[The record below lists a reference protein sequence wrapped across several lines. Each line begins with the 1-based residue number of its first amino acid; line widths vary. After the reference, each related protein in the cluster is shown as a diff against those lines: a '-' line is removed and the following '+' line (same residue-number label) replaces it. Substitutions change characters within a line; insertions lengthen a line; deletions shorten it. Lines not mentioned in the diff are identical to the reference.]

1 MSNKKIYREADFTI
15 PEFKKNGNTTTNIND
30 MLWLY
35 LKTKPNGFKFYRL
48 HPVGNYII
56 GFYCP
61 QLRLAIE
68 LTPQQDLTREQME
81 RNNKRQM
88 MLESEGLRFFKFEQE
103 DGDLDMEVLM
113 EKIDALIYEV
123 SEKDEVA

>member
-1 MSNKKIYREADFTI
+1 MPKKKTFLEADFTI
-15 PEFKKNGNTTTNIND
+15 PEFKKNASATATIND

-35 LKTKPNGFKFYRL
+35 LKTKPNGYKFYRL
-48 HPVGNYII
+48 HPVGNYIV

-68 LTPQQDLTREQME
+68 LTPQQDLTELQME
-81 RNNKRQM
+81 RNSKRQM
-88 MLESEGLRFFKFEQE
+88 MLESEGLRLFKFEPE
-103 DGDLDMEVLM
+103 DGELDMEVLM